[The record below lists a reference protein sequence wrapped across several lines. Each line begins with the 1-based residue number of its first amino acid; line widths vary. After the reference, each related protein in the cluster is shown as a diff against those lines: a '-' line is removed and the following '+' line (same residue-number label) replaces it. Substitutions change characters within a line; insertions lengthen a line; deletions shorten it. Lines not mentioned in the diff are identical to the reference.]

1 VAALA
6 ASFGACLRRRG
17 TADFGELGW
26 GISGFSLS
34 LQLSTAPFLSL
45 SSPSFTFLS
54 LPLFAFEIKFIFY
67 GRIRE
72 ATRHP
77 TAEARPGRILRLEF
91 IDVGL
96 LGLSPFDSTGF
107 GIVQLRRR
115 VDPNAA
121 PAADAWG
128 HRR

>member
-1 VAALA
+1 M
-6 ASFGACLRRRG
+6 R
-17 TADFGELGW
+17 ELGW

-34 LQLSTAPFLSL
+34 LLLATAPFSLSL
-45 SSPSFTFLS
+45 SSPFLTFLS

-72 ATRHP
+72 AVRHP

-96 LGLSPFDSTGF
+96 LGLSPFDSTGSESF
-107 GIVQLRRR
+107 RSPLGGRESGVC
-115 VDPNAA
+115 
-121 PAADAWG
+121 
-128 HRR
+128 H